1 MGELSNALQ
10 GKMNSRKGHIKDPS
24 ERQLDLF
31 SSLSDRT
38 TSSPKILPPQPPP
51 RSDLEMVLPPSRG
64 APPDVSADVRAVLSE
79 SGIPPRPGERPAS
92 DEPVRPLP
100 HTGIYH
106 RPQRAP
112 APPAPPSAPP
122 PPRASSGPRFS
133 MMARIRDWFSG
144 VELDRRMVSLVVVL
158 VVLVAILAFWTSC
171 PRAEQASAPGTAIDL
186 SEVQTAAAPPAAP
199 VAPPVPPPALAPA
212 VPAAPAAPAV
222 PAAPGWKVAGTEASL
237 NNRILLVRFTA
248 PVFVSTDK
256 ISIEGMNALKAVA
269 AKLVTLDAGA
279 RVIVTGY
286 TDDVP
291 MSRPT
296 PEFQDNADL
305 AAARARVAV
314 EHLSQF
320 ARANKKLMFEPQ
332 TGDPSRA
339 PYPNDS
345 PANRRLNRTVTV
357 QVVPPGN

>member
-10 GKMNSRKGHIKDPS
+10 GKMNSRKGHIKDPG

-38 TSSPKILPPQPPP
+38 PPSPKILPPPPQP
-51 RSDLEMVLPPSRG
+51 RSDLEMVLPPSKG

-79 SGIPPRPGERPAS
+79 SGIPPRSGERPAS
-92 DEPVRPLP
+92 EEPVRPLP

-112 APPAPPSAPP
+112 APPAPPSPPP
-122 PPRASSGPRFS
+122 PPRASARPRCAA
-133 MMARIRDWFSG
+133 MARIRDWFSG

-158 VVLVAILAFWTSC
+158 VVLVALIAFWTSC
-171 PRAEQASAPGTAIDL
+171 PRAGHEAAPGTAIDL
-186 SEVQTAAAPPAAP
+186 AAVPPAAEP
-199 VAPPVPPPALAPA
+199 LAPLPAIPLAPA
-212 VPAAPAAPAV
+212 PVALVAPAAPAAPA
-222 PAAPGWKVAGTEASL
+222 AAGWKVAGTEASL
-237 NNRILLVRFTA
+237 NNGILLVWFTE

-256 ISIEGMNALKAVA
+256 ISIEGMNALNAVA
-269 AKLVTLDAGA
+269 AKLVTLNAGG

-305 AAARARVAV
+305 AAARAKVAV

-332 TGDPSRA
+332 AGDPARA

-357 QVVPPGN
+357 QVIPAP